1 MGQPEKQEEGW
12 LSHRVGWVA
21 TFIAAVALLAVIVI
35 AATVNGLGI
44 IPKTR
49 SYRILEAN
57 IPLREQ
63 VYTGSILT
71 SPTIVA
77 IPQLAPGDTSLHSAH
92 ASPIVVVTSHQETA
106 RALRSGPGV
115 EYAAVRNLVPD
126 EQVQLLAIPIEIN
139 DQQWQLVRTGDDQVG
154 WCMIHWL
161 SSASAGE

>member
-35 AATVNGLGI
+35 AATVDGLGI
-44 IPKTR
+44 ISRTR
-49 SYRILEAN
+49 SLRILEAN

-63 VYTGSILT
+63 VYAGSILA

-77 IPQLAPGDTSLHSAH
+77 LPQSAPGNTSLHSAL
-92 ASPIVVVTSHQETA
+92 ASPTVVVTSHQETA

-115 EYAAVRNLVPD
+115 EYAAVRDLVPD
-126 EQVQLLAIPIEIN
+126 EQVQLLTFPIEIGG
-139 DQQWQLVRTGDDQVG
+139 QRWQLVRTGDDQVG